1 MTRMP
6 ASRSMIFR
14 LTLSQPVSTPAIA
27 PAAVAMAV
35 ARKGS
40 YPREMSV
47 AATAPPSGKE
57 PSTVRSGKSRRTSS
71 ISTGS
76 PCFEVAPG
84 KNDGPVW
91 TITGTPR
98 STQRA

>member
-57 PSTVRSGKSRRTSS
+57 PSTVRSGKLSTRKVMNTPSATRLKTSP
-71 ISTGS
+71 ISS
-76 PCFEVAPG
+76 EPH
-84 KNDGPVW
+84 
-91 TITGTPR
+91 R
-98 STQRA
+98 M